1 MRIKSVHEDVT
12 NDIAEA
18 IVELVG
24 SEITLLNLAALHC
37 DLYDDPR
44 PHVTK
49 ARPQNRA
56 SRS

>member
-12 NDIAEA
+12 NDVAEA

-24 SEITLLNLAALHC
+24 FEITLLNLAALHC

-49 ARPQNRA
+49 ARRA